1 MATRGFTMLRGD
13 VSSAV
18 AAAAGAE
25 QAGFGSTWSP
35 EFYTRSAVVTLAAV
49 GQATSACRVGS
60 SIAYATGRSPLILAT
75 DARSLD
81 EVCGGRLVLG
91 LGTGTRRMMRDWHGV
106 DPDGPAAR
114 LEELIPLL
122 RRLWRLHEGPV
133 RHTGRFYRLDI
144 TPTAETGPPVRAD
157 IPVFTAGVNRRMIE
171 VAGRVADGFLGHP
184 LFGAA
189 YYDEIVRPA
198 IDAGAAH
205 SARDPARIEIAAVV
219 ICAVAEEEEQARRE
233 AASQLAFYAAPKSY
247 APVLDVCGFGAAGQ
261 SIRAAFGAGDFEAM
275 RAAVPAAMIDAMAVA
290 GTPAQVGAGLVALER
305 AVDHVIVYPA
315 SFGLSDDRYREL
327 VADLLRYAAPAVA

>member
-13 VSSAV
+13 VRGAV
-18 AAAAGAE
+18 AAAAAAE
-25 QAGFGSTWSP
+25 RAGFGSAWSP

-49 GQATSACRVGS
+49 GQATSSCRVGS

-106 DPDGPAAR
+106 DPEGPATR
-114 LEELIPLL
+114 MEELIPLL
-122 RRLWRLHEGPV
+122 RQLWRLHEGPV
-133 RHTGRFYRLDI
+133 QHAGRFYRLDI
-144 TPTAETGPPVRAD
+144 TPTAETGPPLRAD

-198 IDAGAAH
+198 IAAGAARAGR
-205 SARDPARIEIAAVV
+205 SAAGIEVAAVV

-233 AASQLAFYAAPKSY
+233 AASQIAFYAAPRTY
-247 APVLDVCGFGAAGQ
+247 APVLDVGGFAAAGQ
-261 SIRAAFGAGDFEAM
+261 VIREAFGARDFEAM
-275 RAAVPAAMIDAMAVA
+275 RAAVPDAMVDAMAVA
-290 GTPAQVGAGLVALER
+290 GTPAQVASRLAALER
-305 AVDHVIVYPA
+305 TLDHVIVYPA
-315 SFGLSDDRYREL
+315 SFGLSDDRYQQL
-327 VADLLRYAAPAVA
+327 VAGLLEHAAPAPA